1 MVQAILNSSPV
12 LPKMTATVQ
21 EDAMTRSPGPIVRI
35 AAATLLAGLMALPAQ
50 ADCYVDYKAKQ
61 DDPLRLAYGVS
72 QVSDAACGKPKRAQG
87 ELEPRLAADGWTL
100 LKILS
105 SFGPEGLNER
115 KASAGDFYLRY

>member
-1 MVQAILNSSPV
+1 MPRLALKLLLMPALVAV
-12 LPKMTATVQ
+12 L
-21 EDAMTRSPGPIVRI
+21 
-35 AAATLLAGLMALPAQ
+35 ALPAQ
-50 ADCYVDYKAKQ
+50 AECYVDYKAKQ

-72 QVSDAACGKPKRAQG
+72 QVSDDVCGKPKQAKA
-87 ELEPRLAADGWTL
+87 ELAPRLAADGWTL